1 MRHGTRSQRL
11 SLPSEHR
18 AAVLHNLARSV
29 LVHGQIRTT
38 HARAKEAQ
46 RLVDRLVTLGKEGS
60 IHARRRAFRILQ
72 DRTLVKQLFGDIAP
86 TFVDVS
92 GGYTR
97 VVRLASP
104 RRGDG
109 AQLAVLAL
117 SRLPAGRPARPDGRK
132 PAPGPHAPPA
142 APGRP
147 QPEKAEQAKK
157 PTGFFEGLRN
167 LLTRKKKGSASG
179 DAPTPSRSR

>member
-1 MRHGTRSQRL
+1 MRHASRSQRL

-38 HARAKEAQ
+38 YARAKEAQ
-46 RLVDRLVTLGKEGS
+46 RLIDRLVTLGKEGS
-60 IHARRRAFRILQ
+60 LHARRRAFRILQ
-72 DRTLVKQLFGDIAP
+72 DRTLVKQLFGEIAP
-86 TFVDVS
+86 MFVDVS

-97 VVRLASP
+97 VVRLLAP

-117 SRLPAGRPARPDGRK
+117 SRLPALQPARPLGRK
-132 PAPGPHAPPA
+132 LTPAPQAPPT

-147 QPEKAEQAKK
+147 QPQKAKQAEKPK
-157 PTGFFEGLRN
+157 GFFEGLRS
-167 LLTRKKKGSASG
+167 LWTRKKKGSASG
-179 DAPTPSRSR
+179 DDPAPSRSR

>member
-1 MRHGTRSQRL
+1 MRHASRSQRL

-38 HARAKEAQ
+38 YARAKEAQ
-46 RLVDRLVTLGKEGS
+46 RLIDRLVTLGKEGS
-60 IHARRRAFRILQ
+60 VHARRRAFRILQ
-72 DRTLVKQLFGDIAP
+72 DRTLVKQLFGEIAP

-97 VVRLASP
+97 VVRLLAL

-117 SRLPAGRPARPDGRK
+117 SRLPALQPARPDGRK
-132 PAPGPHAPPA
+132 PPAPPT
-142 APGRP
+142 APERP
-147 QPEKAEQAKK
+147 QPHKAKQAEKPK
-157 PTGFFEGLRN
+157 GFFEGLRS

>member
-1 MRHGTRSQRL
+1 MRHATRSQRL

-18 AAVLHNLARSV
+18 SAVLHNLARGV
-29 LVHGQIRTT
+29 LLHGQIRTT
-38 HARAKEAQ
+38 YARAKEAQ

-60 IHARRRAFRILQ
+60 VHARRRAFRILQ

-86 TFVDVS
+86 TFVDVA

-97 VVRLASP
+97 VVRLSLP

-109 AQLAVLAL
+109 AQLAMLAL
-117 SRLPAGRPARPDGRK
+117 SRLPAAQPAQPQPRK
-132 PAPGPHAPPA
+132 PAAGPAPAPS

-147 QPEKAEQAKK
+147 QPESAETSEK
-157 PTGFFEGLRN
+157 PKGFLEGLRN
-167 LLTRKKKGSASG
+167 LWTRKKKGSAATRG
-179 DAPTPSRSR
+179 SR

>member
-1 MRHGTRSQRL
+1 MRHASRSQRL

-38 HARAKEAQ
+38 YARAKEAQ
-46 RLVDRLVTLGKEGS
+46 RLIDRLVTLGKEGS
-60 IHARRRAFRILQ
+60 LHARRRAFRILQ
-72 DRTLVKQLFGDIAP
+72 DRTLVKQLFGEIAP

-97 VVRLASP
+97 VVRLLAL

-109 AQLAVLAL
+109 AQLAILAL
-117 SRLPAGRPARPDGRK
+117 SRLPALKPARPDGRK
-132 PAPGPHAPPA
+132 PPAPPT

-147 QPEKAEQAKK
+147 QPQKAKQAEKPK
-157 PTGFFEGLRN
+157 GFFEGLRS
-167 LLTRKKKGSASG
+167 LWTRKKKGSASG
-179 DAPTPSRSR
+179 DDPTPSRSR